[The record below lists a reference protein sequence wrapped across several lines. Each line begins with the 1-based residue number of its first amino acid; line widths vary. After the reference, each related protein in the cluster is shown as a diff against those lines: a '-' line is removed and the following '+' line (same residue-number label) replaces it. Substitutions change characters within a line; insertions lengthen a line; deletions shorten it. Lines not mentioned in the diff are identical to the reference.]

1 MNVYINF
8 LFLLYISIKRNFLL
22 SDNFLGFQKKKKKDN
37 GLDRLEGERIFY
49 GEGKLFS
56 QLYRERKQISITR
69 SIVRVPT

>member
-1 MNVYINF
+1 MYINF

-22 SDNFLGFQKKKKKDN
+22 SDNFLGFQKKKKDN

-69 SIVRVPT
+69 GIVRVPT